1 VSEATPAAPAAQ
13 SGFFD
18 NLIGLYT
25 GPTEAFRSILSR
37 PTVLVPF
44 LVAVALAVG
53 FTALWV
59 SKVDAPTYIREQI
72 DQSPRGAEMP
82 AEQKAKIVQM
92 QAKFFK
98 LSPAFVAVGLPLFY
112 LFVAVLYLVIFRF
125 LYGADLT
132 YKQSLAITLWSFL
145 AVGLVSTPL
154 LIAVF
159 ALKGDWNLDPGK
171 VLQANL
177 GILVP
182 STAPKW
188 LTALATSLDFFSI
201 WTMALL
207 AAGYGVLSRR
217 KLSGALAG
225 VMAPWL
231 IYVVLKVGFT
241 ALFR

>member
-1 VSEATPAAPAAQ
+1 V
-13 SGFFD
+13 
-18 NLIGLYT
+18 
-25 GPTEAFRSILSR
+25 
-37 PTVLVPF
+37 
-44 LVAVALAVG
+44 
-53 FTALWV
+53 
-59 SKVDAPTYIREQI
+59 
-72 DQSPRGAEMP
+72 
-82 AEQKAKIVQM
+82 
-92 QAKFFK
+92 
-98 LSPAFVAVGLPLFY
+98 FY
-112 LFVAVLYLVIFRF
+112 LLTAAVYLLIFRF
-125 LYGADLT
+125 MYGAELT
-132 YKQSLAITLWSFL
+132 YKQSLSATLWSFL
-145 AVGLVSTPL
+145 AVGLISTPL
-154 LIAVF
+154 LVMVF
-159 ALKGDWNLDPGK
+159 FLKGDWNLDPGK

-177 GILVP
+177 GVLVP